1 MSQLIGCADFT
12 FIIERIRVTS
22 KMRPIYYICIYHQ
35 NEFITEKKETFTQDK
50 TAATDNYRR
59 QHQRQE
65 LPDDL
70 ELALS
75 IQETMPEET
84 ETQYSDPAVNRVPN
98 YEASDHAFVLSQER
112 LAHLHEES
120 REKLLEI
127 VREEEMAPYY
137 KHLSGELPSSVF
149 EWDQSFYDGLVARNE
164 EEIAKLKAHL
174 EEIEEKDEGELEK
187 AQSWINL
194 GEYYAKIGDRE
205 NAEET
210 LTKALD
216 KAVSTGAKIDI
227 MLTITR
233 LGFFYNDQHYV
244 KQKLEAVNSLIEKGG
259 DWERRNRYKT
269 YKGIHSLAIRDFK
282 TAASLLVDSLATFT
296 STELTSY
303 ENIATYAFVTGLFAF
318 ERTDL
323 KDKIID
329 SPELLA
335 LMTTTPALQSISSLS
350 ISLYTSEYK
359 SYFPYLLETYDKVLL
374 PSKYLNQ
381 HADYFVREMR
391 RKVYAQLL
399 ESYKTLS
406 MKSMAGAFGVSEDF
420 LDKDLCKFI
429 PTKQLNCV
437 IDRVNGI
444 VETNRPDNKNAQYQL
459 LVKKGDGLLTK
470 LQKYGAAVK
479 LTGTDR
485 II

>member
-1 MSQLIGCADFT
+1 MSED
-12 FIIERIRVTS
+12 
-22 KMRPIYYICIYHQ
+22 
-35 NEFITEKKETFTQDK
+35 TEV
-50 TAATDNYRR
+50 
-59 QHQRQE
+59 
-65 LPDDL
+65 
-70 ELALS
+70 
-75 IQETMPEET
+75 
-84 ETQYSDPAVNRVPN
+84 QYVDPSVNRVPN
-98 YEASDHAFVLSQER
+98 YEASDHAFVLGQGNLS
-112 LAHLHEES
+112 HLHEAS
-120 REKLLEI
+120 RDALLKLI
-127 VREEEMAPYY
+127 REDHMAPYY
-137 KHLSGELPSSVF
+137 KHVCEELPSGAI
-149 EWDQSFYDGLVARNE
+149 EWDQSFYDSLVAKNE
-164 EEIAKLKAHL
+164 EEIKKLKDHL
-174 EEIEEKDEGELEK
+174 TEIEEKDEGELEK

-194 GEYYAKIGDRE
+194 GEYYAKIGDKD

-244 KQKLEAVNSLIEKGG
+244 KQKLEGVNAMIEKGG

-269 YKGIHSLAIRDFK
+269 YKGIHSMAIRDFK
-282 TAASLLVDSLATFT
+282 TAASLLVESLATFT

-323 KDKIID
+323 KEKIID
-329 SPELLA
+329 SPDLLA

-391 RKVYAQLL
+391 RMVYAQLL

-406 MKSMAGAFGVSEDF
+406 IKSMAGAFGVSEDF
-420 LDKDLCKFI
+420 LDKDLSKFI

-459 LVKKGDGLLTK
+459 LVKQGDGLITK

>member
-1 MSQLIGCADFT
+1 MRM
-12 FIIERIRVTS
+12 RIRMHRGLARCAFGIGIIQYPGNLSFAGQFSVNVEKATEIRLDL
-22 KMRPIYYICIYHQ
+22 KVLPPVPN
-35 NEFITEKKETFTQDK
+35 NEERSTGRWFHSGK
-50 TAATDNYRR
+50 TM
-59 QHQRQE
+59 
-65 LPDDL
+65 
-70 ELALS
+70 S
-75 IQETMPEET
+75 EEIDV
-84 ETQYSDPAVNRVPN
+84 QYVDPAVNRVPN
-98 YEASDHAFVLSQER
+98 YEASDHAFILAQPN

-120 REKLLEI
+120 KKALFKIIKED
-127 VREEEMAPYY
+127 EMAPYY
-137 KHLSGELPSSVF
+137 KHLHENSAEGSI
-149 EWDQSFYDGLVARNE
+149 EWDQALYDSLADANTVK
-164 EEIAKLKAHL
+164 IAQLKEHL
-174 EEIEEKDEGELEK
+174 TEIEEKDEGELEK

-194 GEYYAKIGDRE
+194 GEYYAKIGDKDS
-205 NAEET
+205 AEET

-233 LGFFYNDQHYV
+233 LGFFYNDQLYV
-244 KQKLEAVNSLIEKGG
+244 KQKLEGVNSLIDKGG

-303 ENIATYAFVTGLFAF
+303 ENIATYAFVSGLFAF

-323 KDKIID
+323 KTKIID

-359 SYFPYLLETYDKVLL
+359 SYFPYLLETYDNVLL

-381 HADYFVREMR
+381 HSDYFVREMR
-391 RKVYAQLL
+391 RNVYAQLL

-406 MKSMAGAFGVSEDF
+406 LKSMAGAFGVSEDF
-420 LDKDLCKFI
+420 LDNDLGKFI

-444 VETNRPDNKNAQYQL
+444 IETNRPDNKNAQYQL
-459 LVKKGDGLLTK
+459 LVKQGDGLLTK
-470 LQKYGAAVK
+470 LQKYGATVK

-485 II
+485 VI

>member
-1 MSQLIGCADFT
+1 MSED
-12 FIIERIRVTS
+12 
-22 KMRPIYYICIYHQ
+22 
-35 NEFITEKKETFTQDK
+35 TEVQY
-50 TAATDNYRR
+50 TD
-59 QHQRQE
+59 
-65 LPDDL
+65 P
-70 ELALS
+70 S
-75 IQETMPEET
+75 
-84 ETQYSDPAVNRVPN
+84 VNRVPN
-98 YEASDHAFVLSQER
+98 YEASDHAFVLSQGNLTE
-112 LAHLHEES
+112 LHEKS
-120 REKLLEI
+120 REALLKLIRDEC
-127 VREEEMAPYY
+127 MAPYY
-137 KHLSGELPSSVF
+137 KHVYEELPSGTI
-149 EWDQSFYDGLVARNE
+149 EWDQSFYDSLVANNE
-164 EEIAKLKAHL
+164 EEIKKLKDHL
-174 EEIEEKDEGELEK
+174 DMIEEKDEGELEK
-187 AQSWINL
+187 AQSWISL
-194 GEYYAKIGDRE
+194 GEYYARIGDRK

-233 LGFFYNDQHYV
+233 LGFFYNDQQYV
-244 KQKLEAVNSLIEKGG
+244 KQKLEGVNAMIEKGG

-269 YKGIHSLAIRDFK
+269 YKGIHSMAIRDFK
-282 TAASLLVDSLATFT
+282 TAASLLVESLATFT

-329 SPELLA
+329 SPDLLA

-406 MKSMAGAFGVSEDF
+406 TKSMAAAFGVSEDF
-420 LDKDLCKFI
+420 LDKDLSKFI

-459 LVKKGDGLLTK
+459 LVKQGDGLITK
-470 LQKYGAAVK
+470 IQKYGAAVK